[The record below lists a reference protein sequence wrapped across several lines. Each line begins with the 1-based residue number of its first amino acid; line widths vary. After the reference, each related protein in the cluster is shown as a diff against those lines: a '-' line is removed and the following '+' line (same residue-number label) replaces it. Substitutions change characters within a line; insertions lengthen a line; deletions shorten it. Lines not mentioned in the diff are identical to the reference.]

1 MKEILKNLSS
11 EYEMKYDEVFT
22 SPDNRSI
29 RQKLVP
35 ELLKSLK
42 PRHNPSYVQLNDWLR
57 ALASKGWRS
66 VSTKRSSRQDQS
78 ASTQQQSGSRGAV
91 RNSFRFIFIFIN
103 IWLFVNIEKGSTN

>member
-42 PRHNPSYVQLNDWLR
+42 PRHNSSYVQLNDWLR
-57 ALASKGWRS
+57 AKHRRDGVLLAQKGARDR
-66 VSTKRSSRQDQS
+66 TSRRVHNNNRV
-78 ASTQQQSGSRGAV
+78 AEV
-91 RNSFRFIFIFIN
+91 RCEIHLGLY
-103 IWLFVNIEKGSTN
+103 LFLLTFGFS

>member
-11 EYEMKYDEVFT
+11 EYEMKYDKIFT

-57 ALASKGWRS
+57 ALHKHRRDGILLAQKGARDR
-66 VSTKRSSRQDQS
+66 TSRRVHNNNRV
-78 ASTQQQSGSRGAV
+78 AEV
-91 RNSFRFIFIFIN
+91 RCEIHLGLY
-103 IWLFVNIEKGSTN
+103 LFLLTFGFS